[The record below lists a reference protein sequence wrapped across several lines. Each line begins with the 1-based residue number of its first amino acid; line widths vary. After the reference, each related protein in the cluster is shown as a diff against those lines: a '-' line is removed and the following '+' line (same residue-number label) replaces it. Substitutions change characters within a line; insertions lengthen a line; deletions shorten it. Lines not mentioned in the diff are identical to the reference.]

1 MKKPHCVQRSRTFS
15 VHHQGRVYVTH
26 LGLWKIKYDIFIQIT
41 TWIQFLSSHC
51 VVGADK
57 KLFLEDWI
65 CFSKIP
71 LELLWLS
78 LMQPT
83 GCHDDHMQLWKWLTA
98 ATCVISFKLLFYVF
112 FFLFYS
118 RLSLDMFSGFRDGCE
133 LSIYSSIF
141 QASSTSQ
148 DHIQGPF
155 TFTPMVDHVRF
166 TFSLSGMSL
175 GCGTEPT
182 HKLHTEINQWSP
194 CCRGRCSTNI
204 GHRGRHSPHLEIS
217 GGWAHSDVFF

>member
-1 MKKPHCVQRSRTFS
+1 MALLNAADWLPWRPHAALEVIDGSNLRHLFQTTF
-15 VHHQGRVYVTH
+15 
-26 LGLWKIKYDIFIQIT
+26 LW
-41 TWIQFLSSHC
+41 
-51 VVGADK
+51 
-57 KLFLEDWI
+57 
-65 CFSKIP
+65 
-71 LELLWLS
+71 
-78 LMQPT
+78 
-83 GCHDDHMQLWKWLTA
+83 
-98 ATCVISFKLLFYVF
+98 VF

-118 RLSLDMFSGFRDGCE
+118 RLSLDRLSGFRDGCE

-182 HKLHTEINQWSP
+182 HKLHTEINRWSP